1 MSIYILSTQAL
12 INLYEAGMI
21 SQQSFNEFNQQT
33 QNLEDDEDIADGIE
47 VWLESQNNSQ
57 LLQAYEN
64 QLRELTASIA
74 TQSGTTLGPGN
85 AKSPTPV
92 GQPNPTSRKL
102 IDNIMM
108 KNKPSVDEVNSQSK
122 PQS

>member
-1 MSIYILSTQAL
+1 MSMSVASTQAL

-21 SQQSFNEFNQQT
+21 SQQSFNQFNQQIH
-33 QNLEDDEDIADGIE
+33 NLEDDEDITEAIE

-64 QLRELTASIA
+64 QLRELTASISVE
-74 TQSGTTLGPGN
+74 SGKTLGPGN
-85 AKSPTPV
+85 SKSQTPV
-92 GQPNPTSRKL
+92 GKPNPTSREL
-102 IDNIMM
+102 IDNIMI
-108 KNKPSVDEVNSQSK
+108 KIQSSVDNADSQSK